1 MADQHENKSAT
12 SPTSTPLLSPTT
24 SFVSSHTL
32 AERPSF
38 EIAERSQGV
47 PFQTHCQQVSPD
59 SSENAIP
66 TEDRR
71 PDLLQASNSVEPGRP
86 NINPP
91 IFLLTSNVASGA
103 PEDPSSLVSSPPA
116 LHKPEPQ
123 SSRVLR
129 AQSLKSLPSASSFRV
144 PTKLSSLRS
153 DTSAATDSFDTDL
166 RPQTSVPAF
175 LGRHRTSQNAK
186 SVQRAVSLG
195 SIAELHSTAQQAYR
209 NRTFSL
215 PLAQQRRLSSL
226 GERQKLSNSSLI
238 RSRNA
243 AITSVEDLRAPNDAA
258 LFIDIA
264 KASDLDVLFP
274 SPSPRHHPI
283 PLCYRCSNPA
293 RPSTASK
300 QAVYVP
306 LFVNQRLRPATTSSM
321 FFEPAYNYRVVKNGV
336 SRPHGRTEST
346 EELLGTYDPERVV

>member
-116 LHKPEPQ
+116 LHKV
-123 SSRVLR
+123 RVLSQ
-129 AQSLKSLPSASSFRV
+129 QS
-144 PTKLSSLRS
+144 THH
-153 DTSAATDSFDTDL
+153 TSNQIT
-166 RPQTSVPAF
+166 
-175 LGRHRTSQNAK
+175 
-186 SVQRAVSLG
+186 
-195 SIAELHSTAQQAYR
+195 IA
-209 NRTFSL
+209 TFSRHASVTYSEICSSVL
-215 PLAQQRRLSSL
+215 WKRCMIHLSTKMQP
-226 GERQKLSNSSLI
+226 G
-238 RSRNA
+238 
-243 AITSVEDLRAPNDAA
+243 
-258 LFIDIA
+258 
-264 KASDLDVLFP
+264 
-274 SPSPRHHPI
+274 H
-283 PLCYRCSNPA
+283 
-293 RPSTASK
+293 
-300 QAVYVP
+300 
-306 LFVNQRLRPATTSSM
+306 
-321 FFEPAYNYRVVKNGV
+321 
-336 SRPHGRTEST
+336 
-346 EELLGTYDPERVV
+346 